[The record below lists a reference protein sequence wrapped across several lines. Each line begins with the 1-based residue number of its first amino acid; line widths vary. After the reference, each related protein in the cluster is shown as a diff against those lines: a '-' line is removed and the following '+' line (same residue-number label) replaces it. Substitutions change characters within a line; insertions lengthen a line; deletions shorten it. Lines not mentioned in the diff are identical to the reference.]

1 MGGGI
6 GDMFMSFSILLQSS
20 NISCEHCINTIKKE
34 IDQIDKIKFISGDA
48 DTQSFIVEI
57 TNIESIRVLEKS
69 LANADYP
76 LSSFDNISKATH
88 KDKTNWSPKLVID
101 SQQVDIAIINYS
113 CHCGCEINLE
123 FNRQQ
128 PNFQL
133 QDCCCGTFSI
143 IHPDNS
149 YNHLIKQF
157 DQEKLKDTFE
167 YINIENI
174 TMPWDQPIQLSVA
187 IPKEQ

>member
-1 MGGGI
+1 
-6 GDMFMSFSILLQSS
+6 MSFSMLLQSS
-20 NISCEHCINTIKKE
+20 NITCEHCINTIQKE
-34 IDQIDKIKFISGDA
+34 TNKIDKIEFISGDA
-48 DTQSFIVEI
+48 NTQSFIVEI
-57 TNIESIRVLEKS
+57 TDIESMHILEKS

-88 KDKTNWSPKLVID
+88 EDKANWSPKLVID
-101 SQQVDIAIINYS
+101 SQQPDVAIINYS

-149 YNHLIKQF
+149 YNHLLSQLN
-157 DQEKLKDTFE
+157 QEKLEDAFE

-174 TMPWDQPIQLSVA
+174 IMPWDQPIKLTVA
-187 IPKEQ
+187 IPKE